1 MKNVKTVCLI
11 AALAGL
17 YGCGGGGGGSASL
30 NLASVQGVWDSASY
44 SGTDLGTATKAVRS
58 VMFKNGAAWLL
69 LLDDLTTN
77 NPTPI
82 GLVKAAVTVSGQNFS
97 GTGKRY
103 MLDGSPASNVEV
115 QGNVPASQQLALK
128 FGAAANPTTLA
139 TLAPVTRF
147 STTAASADMTG
158 SWQFQST
165 QATTGGGTTTV
176 TWTWAINSAG
186 TLSGTN
192 TLGCTFNGQ
201 VLPHADPVAVFTV
214 ALNENCAGTT
224 RQYSG
229 VALQNSAKNQTTF
242 GLTLQDQSVGTIA
255 VAAKVIPG

>member
-30 NLASVQGVWDSASY
+30 NLASVQGVWDSSSY
-44 SGTDLGTATKAVRS
+44 SGTDLGAATKAVRS
-58 VMFKNGAAWLL
+58 VMFKNGATWLV
-69 LLDDLTTN
+69 LLDDLATS

-82 GLVKAAVTVSGQNFS
+82 GLVRAAVTVSGQKFS

-103 MLDGSPASNVEV
+103 MLDGNAASSVEV
-115 QGNVPASQQLALK
+115 QGDVPASQQLALK
-128 FGAAANPTTLA
+128 FGAAASPTTLA
-139 TLAPVTRF
+139 TLAPVARF
-147 STTAASADMTG
+147 STTASSADMTG
-158 SWQFQST
+158 NWQFVST
-165 QATTGGGTTTV
+165 QATTGGTTTI
-176 TWTWAINSAG
+176 TWNWAINSAG

-192 TLGCTFNGQ
+192 TLGCTFTGQ
-201 VLPHADPVAVFTV
+201 VLPHTDPVAVFTV

-224 RQYSG
+224 RQYNG

-242 GLTLQDQSVGTIA
+242 GLTLQDQSAGTIA
-255 VAAKVIPG
+255 VAEKLADPA

>member
-17 YGCGGGGGGSASL
+17 YGCGGGGGGSSSL
-30 NLASVQGVWDSASY
+30 NLASVQGVWDSSSY

-103 MLDGSPASNVEV
+103 MLDGSAASSVEV

-139 TLAPVTRF
+139 TLAPVARF
-147 STTAASADMTG
+147 SAAASSADMTG
-158 SWQFQST
+158 SWEFQST
-165 QATTGGGTTTV
+165 QATTGGTTTI
-176 TWTWAINSAG
+176 TWNWAINSAG

-192 TLGCTFNGQ
+192 TLGCTFTGQ
-201 VLPHADPVAVFTV
+201 VLPYADPVAVFTV

-229 VALQNSAKNQTTF
+229 VALQNSAKSQTTF

-255 VAAKVIPG
+255 VAAKVTPG

>member
-30 NLASVQGVWDSASY
+30 DLASVQGVWDSSSY
-44 SGTDLGTATKAVRS
+44 SGTDLGSATKAVRS
-58 VMFKNGAAWLL
+58 VMLKNGTAWLL

-103 MLDGSPASNVEV
+103 MLDGSAASNVEV

-139 TLAPVTRF
+139 TLAPVARF
-147 STTAASADMTG
+147 SAAASSADMTG
-158 SWQFQST
+158 NWQFQST
-165 QATTGGGTTTV
+165 QATAGGTTTI
-176 TWTWAINSAG
+176 T
-186 TLSGTN
+186 
-192 TLGCTFNGQ
+192 
-201 VLPHADPVAVFTV
+201 
-214 ALNENCAGTT
+214 
-224 RQYSG
+224 
-229 VALQNSAKNQTTF
+229 
-242 GLTLQDQSVGTIA
+242 
-255 VAAKVIPG
+255 